1 MKSLFSFFIYFSLLF
16 FFNYE
21 IFAAEY
27 KGKVIKVVDG
37 DTIHVLS
44 DKGSKNKIRVL
55 YIDAPEI
62 TQTHGIKSKE
72 FLEEIIL
79 GKVININVVE
89 KEGKGGIDYY
99 KRQLAEIY
107 LYFDDKKPVFVN
119 AKMIKSGNAWVYKR
133 NRNNNY
139 LLSLENHARTNKLG
153 LWSSPAAMEPWV
165 FRKQQQ

>member
-44 DKGSKNKIRVL
+44 DKGSKNKIRIL

-107 LYFDDKKPVFVN
+107 LYFDNKSIFVN
-119 AKMIKSGNAWVYKR
+119 AKMIKSGNAWVYKHD
-133 NRNNNY
+133 RNNNY
-139 LLSLENHARTNKLG
+139 LLNLENHARSNKLG
-153 LWSSPAAMEPWV
+153 LWSDSNPLEPWV
-165 FRKQQQ
+165 YRKQKKY